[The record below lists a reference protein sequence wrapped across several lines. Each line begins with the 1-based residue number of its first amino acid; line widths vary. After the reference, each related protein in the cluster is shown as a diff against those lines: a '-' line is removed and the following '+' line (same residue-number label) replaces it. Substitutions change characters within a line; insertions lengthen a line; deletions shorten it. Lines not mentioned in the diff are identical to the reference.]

1 MDYLQ
6 KIVINTLLYTLVGL
20 CMYVVVIYCQEK
32 EKEKCKETTTT
43 EVTLIKQKE
52 K

>member
-6 KIVINTLLYTLVGL
+6 KIIINTLLYTLVGL

-32 EKEKCKETTTT
+32 GTTT
-43 EVTLIKQKE
+43 EVTLIKQKGE
-52 K
+52 IK